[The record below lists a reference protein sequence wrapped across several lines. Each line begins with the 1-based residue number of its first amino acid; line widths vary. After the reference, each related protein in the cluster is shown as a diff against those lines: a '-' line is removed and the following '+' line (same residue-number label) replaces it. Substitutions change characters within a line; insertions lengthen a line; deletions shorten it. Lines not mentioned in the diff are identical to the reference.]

1 VIFVIWHLYLE
12 LVWPACA
19 KPLRRRQ
26 GFVIWN
32 LKPELSKLS
41 LLELK
46 GVCKNFGGLKAVSQV
61 SLDLEGGEILGII
74 GPNGAGKTTLFNTI
88 TGFYK
93 PDEGEI
99 RFEGERLIDL
109 KPHQICQKGMVRTFQ
124 IVKPFL
130 QLTVLENV
138 VIASLNRTKDVQEAT
153 RKALKTIEFIGLK
166 DRVDTLGT
174 GLTLP
179 HRKRLELARALA
191 TEPKLLLLDEV
202 MAGLTPTEVD
212 ELIRLLKEVN
222 NKGITILL
230 IEHVMR
236 GVMALS
242 KRVVVL
248 NYGEKIAEGV
258 PEEVVKN
265 RQVIEAYLGEEFG
278 NAES

>member
-1 VIFVIWHLYLE
+1 MT
-12 LVWPACA
+12 
-19 KPLRRRQ
+19 
-26 GFVIWN
+26 
-32 LKPELSKLS
+32 

-46 GVCKNFGGLKAVSQV
+46 GVSKNFGGLKAVHRV
-61 SLDLEGGEILGII
+61 SFSLEEGEILGII
-74 GPNGAGKTTLFNTI
+74 GPNGAGKTTLFNTL

-93 PDEGEI
+93 PDEGEVW
-99 RFEGERLIDL
+99 FGGERLVNL

-130 QLTVLENV
+130 ELTTLENV
-138 VIASLNRTKDVQEAT
+138 MIAALNRTKLIREAT
-153 RKALKTIEFIGLK
+153 ERALQTIEFVGLK
-166 DRVDTLGT
+166 DKAETLAT

-191 TEPKLLLLDEV
+191 TEPRLLLLDEV

-222 NKGITILL
+222 RRGMTILL

-278 NAES
+278 NA

>member
-1 VIFVIWHLYLE
+1 M
-12 LVWPACA
+12 P
-19 KPLRRRQ
+19 
-26 GFVIWN
+26 
-32 LKPELSKLS
+32 

-46 GVCKNFGGLKAVSQV
+46 KVSKNFGGLKAVSQV
-61 SLDLEGGEILGII
+61 SFSLEKGEILGII
-74 GPNGAGKTTLFNTI
+74 GPNGAGKTTLFNTL

-99 RFEGERLIDL
+99 WFEGEKLIDL
-109 KPHQICQKGMVRTFQ
+109 KPHQICKKGMVRTFQ

-130 QLTVLENV
+130 ELTTLDNV
-138 VIASLNRTKDVQEAT
+138 MIAALNRTKHIHEAT
-153 RKALKTIEFIGLK
+153 EKALRTIEMVGLK
-166 DRVDTLGT
+166 DKAQTLAT

-212 ELIRLLKEVN
+212 ELIRLLKEIN
-222 NKGITILL
+222 RQGITILL

-242 KRVVVL
+242 QRVIVL

-265 RQVIEAYLGEEFG
+265 RQVIDAYLGEEFR
-278 NAES
+278 NA

>member
-1 VIFVIWHLYLE
+1 M
-12 LVWPACA
+12 P
-19 KPLRRRQ
+19 
-26 GFVIWN
+26 
-32 LKPELSKLS
+32 

-46 GVCKNFGGLKAVSQV
+46 GVSKNFGGLKAVSQV
-61 SLDLEGGEILGII
+61 SLTLEKGEILGII

-99 RFEGERLIDL
+99 WFEGEKLVDL
-109 KPHQICQKGMVRTFQ
+109 KPHQICKRGMVRTFQ

-130 QLTVLENV
+130 ELTTLDNV
-138 VIASLNRTKDVQEAT
+138 MIAALNRTKHIHEAT
-153 RKALKTIEFIGLK
+153 EKALRTIEMVGLK
-166 DRVDTLGT
+166 DKAQTLAT

-212 ELIRLLKEVN
+212 ELIRLIKEIN
-222 NKGITILL
+222 RQGITILL

-242 KRVVVL
+242 QRVVVL
-248 NYGEKIAEGV
+248 NYGQKIAEGV

-265 RQVIEAYLGEEFG
+265 RQVIDAYLGEEFG
-278 NAES
+278 NA

>member
-1 VIFVIWHLYLE
+1 M
-12 LVWPACA
+12 
-19 KPLRRRQ
+19 RD
-26 GFVIWN
+26 
-32 LKPELSKLS
+32 LS

-46 GVCKNFGGLKAVSQV
+46 EVRKNFGGLKAVSNV
-61 SLDLEGGEILGII
+61 SFGLERGEILGII
-74 GPNGAGKTTLFNTI
+74 GPNGAGKTTLFNII
-88 TGFYK
+88 TGFMK
-93 PDEGEI
+93 PESGEI
-99 RFEGERLIDL
+99 RFEGTPLVDF
-109 KPHQICQKGMVRTFQ
+109 KPHQICQKGLVRTFQ

-130 QLTVLENV
+130 QLTVLDNV
-138 VIASLNRTKDVQEAT
+138 IVAALNRVNSTGEAT
-153 RKALKTIEFIGLK
+153 EKALRTIEFVGLREK
-166 DRVDTLGT
+166 RDTLAT

-202 MAGLTPTEVD
+202 MAGLTPKEVD

-222 NKGITILL
+222 ERGITILL

-242 KRVVVL
+242 KRVIVL

-265 RQVIEAYLGEEFG
+265 RQVIDAYLGEEFG

>member
-1 VIFVIWHLYLE
+1 
-12 LVWPACA
+12 
-19 KPLRRRQ
+19 
-26 GFVIWN
+26 
-32 LKPELSKLS
+32 LS

-46 GVCKNFGGLKAVSQV
+46 GVSKNFGGLKAVSQV
-61 SLDLEGGEILGII
+61 TLQLEEGEILGII

-88 TGFYK
+88 TGFYQ
-93 PDEGEI
+93 PNEGEI
-99 RFEGERLIDL
+99 WFENKNLANL
-109 KPHQICQKGMVRTFQ
+109 KPHQICQRGMVRTFQ

-130 QLTVLENV
+130 ELTVLDNV
-138 VIASLNRTKDVQEAT
+138 IVAALNRTQSIKEAHD
-153 RKALKTIEFIGLK
+153 KAHGIIESVGLIDK
-166 DRVDTLGT
+166 RDTLGT

-212 ELIRLLKEVN
+212 ELIRLLLQVN
-222 NKGITILL
+222 QKGVTILL

-242 KRVVVL
+242 KRVIVL
-248 NYGEKIAEGV
+248 NYGEMIAEGV

-265 RQVIEAYLGEEFG
+265 RQVIEAYLGEEFQKEEQRDAQG
-278 NAES
+278 